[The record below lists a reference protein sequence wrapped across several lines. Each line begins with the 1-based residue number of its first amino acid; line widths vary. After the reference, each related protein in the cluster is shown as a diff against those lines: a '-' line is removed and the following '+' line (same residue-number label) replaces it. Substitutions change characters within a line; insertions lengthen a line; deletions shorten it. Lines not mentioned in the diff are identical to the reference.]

1 MSAKVLYIFYVFAPS
16 IREASVLLTLGYTM
30 KVDTSK
36 AKALIEKYRGKK
48 GSLIPLLQE
57 VQGLYGFVP
66 AEVIELIARELD
78 VFPARIYGVVTFY
91 TQFRLDPPGKHTIRV
106 CQGTA
111 CHVMGGKD
119 ILDFLTR
126 ELGISDGQTT
136 KDGLFSLER
145 VACLG
150 CCGMAPVVQVD
161 EEFFGNVTVQRM
173 DEIVKE
179 YRSREGG
186 GN

>member
-1 MSAKVLYIFYVFAPS
+1 M
-16 IREASVLLTLGYTM
+16 T
-30 KVDTSK
+30 VDLAQTK
-36 AKALIEKYRGKK
+36 AIVKKYRGKK

-57 VQGLYGFVP
+57 VQQEYQYVP
-66 AEVIELIARELD
+66 AEAVELIAKEME
-78 VFPARIYGVVTFY
+78 VFPTKIYGVLTFY

-119 ILDFLTR
+119 ILDYLSR
-126 ELGISDGQTT
+126 ELEIKDGQTT
-136 KDGLFSLER
+136 EDGLFSLER

-161 EEFFGNVTVQRM
+161 EEFYGNVTVQKM
-173 DEIVKE
+173 DEIIEKYVKME
-179 YRSREGG
+179 EDA
-186 GN
+186 